1 MLERI
6 QGCRFHCPVIPESH
20 LQYPGSAWL
29 LNRGQTLSNIPKCYQ
44 VPPLCI
50 FLLPVLVI
58 TSGDAY
64 LVPNISRTQQQLRY
78 LKTIARVSFVAPFT
92 QRVTLLTF
100 MANHR
105 LQTPKI
111 LVIVLWVILKVFPIL
126 STVFFKWVTRKWVHH
141 SRWQYSHLPCSGSQF
156 YINTV

>member
-1 MLERI
+1 MEKHYYSHEPPVLERI

-78 LKTIARVSFVAPFT
+78 LKTIARVSFAAPLT

-105 LQTPKI
+105 LQTPQNPGHRSLGFSQGISHFVNSI
-111 LVIVLWVILKVFPIL
+111 LQMGHQEMGAPFQVAV
-126 STVFFKWVTRKWVHH
+126 
-141 SRWQYSHLPCSGSQF
+141 
-156 YINTV
+156 